1 MVDDLQKYLDSLEAE
16 CPYRIDRVLG
26 HSAFEE
32 TQLVYRVRDDASES
46 EGQPPTCTEEGPFVR
61 KYIRLSSSGEQV
73 YERLFSAQKDG
84 HAFEHLPVIEEC
96 YREDGQLVVVY
107 AYVPGQPLSSL
118 VSDLGP
124 SAGLASWVF
133 PQLCEAVSELHESLG
148 APVIHR
154 DLKPSNVLISKG
166 KVFLIDLGIARLFK
180 EDASQDTQQF
190 GTRAY
195 APPEQ
200 FGFGQTSVR
209 SDVYALGMVLYFC
222 LTGCQPPVSMGDM
235 GRPQEI
241 SAPLWDV
248 IVTAT
253 KFDPEQRFAT
263 VSALKAAAVWAFDSS
278 DAQGVVSSAAT
289 SSKGE
294 QSHTGSAAP
303 FDRASLAAT
312 TKGQVEGNPLRFG
325 PTQQAC
331 QAGRQE
337 RQVAREANGQLS
349 QRPLWQ
355 RVLTKAWNIFL
366 FCAAGLLWIGLFANI
381 AHPATPETPAQTA
394 VRVLESVGLLV
405 LPISLLAYGLAD
417 LRAHD
422 RLPLAQRPWL
432 SRLGFM
438 FKIALLV
445 FLLTALISYAISPT
459 A

>member
-1 MVDDLQKYLDSLEAE
+1 MNNELQEYLDSCAQTPGEDGLSSFAD
-16 CPYRIDRVLG
+16 YRIERLLG
-26 HSAFEE
+26 FSDFEE
-32 TQLVYRVRDDASES
+32 TQLVYQVRDDASES
-46 EGQPPTCTEEGPFVR
+46 ESQPSACTEDGPFVR

-73 YERLFSAQKDG
+73 YERLFRAQKDG

-96 YREDGQLVVVY
+96 YREDDQLVVVY

-148 APVIHR
+148 NPVIHR

-180 EDASQDTQQF
+180 EDARQDTQQF

-235 GRPQEI
+235 ARPQEI
-241 SAPLWDV
+241 PAPLWDV
-248 IVTAT
+248 ISTAT
-253 KFDPEQRFAT
+253 KFDPDQRFAAA
-263 VSALKAAAVWAFDSS
+263 SALKAAAVWAFDSS
-278 DAQGVVSSAAT
+278 DGAEEAVAGIARETSPEVAHPT
-289 SSKGE
+289 SSV
-294 QSHTGSAAP
+294 P
-303 FDRASLAAT
+303 
-312 TKGQVEGNPLRFG
+312 
-325 PTQQAC
+325 
-331 QAGRQE
+331 
-337 RQVAREANGQLS
+337 QL
-349 QRPLWQ
+349 PLWQ
-355 RVLTKAWNIFL
+355 RVLTKVWNIFL
-366 FCAAGLLWIGLFANI
+366 ICAAGLLWIGLFANI

-394 VRVLESVGLLV
+394 IRFMESVGLLV
-405 LPISLLAYGLAD
+405 LPVSLLAYGLAD
-417 LRAHD
+417 LRAHG

-438 FKIALLV
+438 FKFALVV
-445 FLLTALISYAISPT
+445 FLVTAFFSYVITPT